1 MAAAALREQLNA
13 HIDSMYASG
22 MVDEQFQQLQMLQD
36 DGSSPGFVAEVVTL
50 FCDDADRIITE
61 LSKLLE
67 QPTVDFDK
75 VDAFV
80 HQLKG
85 SSASVGA
92 QKVKFTCMQFRQ
104 LCQDK
109 NRDGCIMAL
118 AVVRNEFCDVRN
130 KFQTMLQLEQQIQAH
145 Q

>member
-1 MAAAALREQLNA
+1 MAAAALKEQLNA
-13 HIDSMYASG
+13 HINSMYATG

-50 FCDDADRIITE
+50 FCDDAERIITE
-61 LSKLLE
+61 LTKLLE
-67 QPTVDFDK
+67 QPVVDFDK
-75 VDAFV
+75 VDAYV

-118 AVVRNEFCDVRN
+118 TVVRSEFYDIKN
-130 KFQTMLQLEQQIQAH
+130 KFQTMLQLEQQIAAQ

>member
-13 HIDSMYASG
+13 HIASMYASG

-67 QPTVDFDK
+67 QPIVDFDK
-75 VDAFV
+75 VDAYV

-92 QKVKFTCMQFRQ
+92 QKVKYTCMQFRQ

-109 NRDGCIMAL
+109 NRHRCIMAL
-118 AVVRNEFCDVRN
+118 AVVRNEFYDVRS

>member
-13 HIDSMYASG
+13 LLSSMFASG
-22 MVDEQFQQLQMLQD
+22 LVDDQFQQLQMLQE
-36 DGSSPGFVAEVVTL
+36 DGGTPGFVAEVVTL
-50 FCDDADRIITE
+50 FCDDANRIISE
-61 LSKLLE
+61 LAALLE
-67 QPTVDFDK
+67 QPIVDFDK
-75 VDAFV
+75 VDAYV

-118 AVVRNEFCDVRN
+118 AVVRNEFYDLRN
-130 KFQTMLQLEQQIQAH
+130 KFQTMLQLEQQIQA
-145 Q
+145 QQ

>member
-118 AVVRNEFCDVRN
+118 AVVRNEFYDVRS